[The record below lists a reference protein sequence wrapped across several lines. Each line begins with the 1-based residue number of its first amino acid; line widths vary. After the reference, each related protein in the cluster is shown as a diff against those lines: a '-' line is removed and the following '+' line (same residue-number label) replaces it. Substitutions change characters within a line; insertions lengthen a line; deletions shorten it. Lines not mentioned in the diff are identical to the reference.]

1 MDGVQRLV
9 KLLEELLLAESNSGI
24 REIAQR
30 TGISKSAVQRM
41 LTSLEECGWV
51 AQDEQTQS
59 YHIALRLLTLSN
71 AWRLRLVLTRR
82 AAGIMDELCEK
93 SAQTVLL
100 LVPEETKGI
109 CQHKVEPERTIK
121 LVADVGKTFPL
132 HAAACG
138 KILLSFAPA
147 SLQKKIF
154 ESPLESYTPQT
165 LTTPELLREE
175 VKKIRE
181 NGYAV
186 SFEEMTPGAA
196 EIAVPLLD
204 SQGNLIAALSIAGL
218 RFDIEGRLS
227 EFRTL
232 LEDASGRIL
241 GERPIT

>member
-1 MDGVQRLV
+1 MDAVQRLV
-9 KLLEELLLAESNSGI
+9 KLLEELLLIESNSGI

-30 TGISKSAVQRM
+30 SGIPKSTVQRM
-41 LTSLEECGWV
+41 LNSLEECGWV
-51 AQDEQTQS
+51 VQDEQTQS
-59 YHIALRLLTLSN
+59 YRIALRLLMLSN
-71 AWRLRLVLTRR
+71 TWRLRLELTRR
-82 AAGIMDELCEK
+82 AADVMNELCEK

-121 LVADVGKTFPL
+121 LVADIGKTFPL

-138 KILLSFAPA
+138 KILLAFAPT

-154 ESPLESYTPQT
+154 ASSLETYTPQT
-165 LTTPELLREE
+165 LTTPELLRKE
-175 VKKIRE
+175 VEKIRI

-218 RFDIEGRLS
+218 RLDIETR
-227 EFRTL
+227 L
-232 LEDASGRIL
+232 LEFKSLLQEASYRIL
-241 GERPIT
+241 GECR